1 MMKMRRREEGGG
13 GGGGELRDKVH
24 EEKKPD
30 NWLREGQTYKTQTHD
45 SHRVKAE
52 KDYYAWQG
60 QQRDDAHND
69 GTNYDKSQCIV
80 FWL

>member
-1 MMKMRRREEGGG
+1 MLALNCLAAEPRA
-13 GGGGELRDKVH
+13 GELHGLRDAAHPQKLWGANADAL
-24 EEKKPD
+24 EEVV
-30 NWLREGQTYKTQTHD
+30 EQV
-45 SHRVKAE
+45 HRVKAE